1 MDCPAIVT
9 RIEGDIALVEAA
21 AAGTGCGR
29 CNEAGGC
36 ASGLLA
42 QTLRPERMYRLPNH
56 IGAAV
61 GDRVV
66 VSVAEGAVLRA
77 ALLAYLLPLSLL
89 MAGAALGTVMM
100 HDDVVA
106 LAGAAIGLAAGLT
119 LLRWNQRRLSG
130 PAGAG
135 ELLLTM
141 RLERQ
146 PDTLV

>member
-9 RIEGDIALVEAA
+9 HIEGDLALVEAA
-21 AAGTGCGR
+21 SMGTACGR

-36 ASGLLA
+36 ASGLLG
-42 QTLRPERMYRLPNH
+42 QTLRPKRMYRLPNH

-66 VSVAEGAVLRA
+66 VCVAEGAVLRA

-89 MAGAALGTVMM
+89 LAGAAIGTVLT

-106 LAGAAIGLAAGLT
+106 LAGAGIGLAAGLA
-119 LLRWNQRRLSG
+119 LLRWKQRRFSG
-130 PAGAG
+130 SAGPG

-141 RLERQ
+141 RLERHTN
-146 PDTLV
+146 TLV